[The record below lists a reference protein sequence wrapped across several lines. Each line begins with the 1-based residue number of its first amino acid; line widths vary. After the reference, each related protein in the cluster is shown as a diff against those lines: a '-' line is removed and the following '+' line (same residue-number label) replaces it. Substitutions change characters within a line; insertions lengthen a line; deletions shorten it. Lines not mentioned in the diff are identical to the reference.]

1 MGGQGLR
8 GPRSQSCGEVGESAC
23 SQGPGRTRTLHP
35 REELPYSRAGLLV
48 EQSSDYI
55 KVNVRLVLTFT
66 WNGEDSALVRC
77 LPCPP
82 APAEGAP
89 QMGWR
94 LVGRA
99 CQSRRGW
106 SCFSPTS
113 SWSWTPSM
121 PTRRVASVGTSM
133 GCQLSMSSMPTVS
146 VPQGQGGQ
154 AASRGLH
161 SPREAARRGSARHWA
176 GGTGGSWA
184 WVGVPWQHPL
194 HCPQSLCDPHTECVL
209 SPDARLTPLQFGNL
223 QKLDGPTEQCQD
235 PPPSEAENCTDGV
248 SASPGAQHA
257 CSLCSPGYGDRWR
270 AGPWVSDEKWS
281 PRPRQPRTRPPL
293 SRWPSAPTLPPHC
306 TYLSMRMTHV

>member
-1 MGGQGLR
+1 MSPARVGGQGLR
-8 GPRSQSCGEVGESAC
+8 GPRSQSGGEVGESAC

-48 EQSSDYI
+48 EQSSNYI

-77 LPCPP
+77 LPYPP

-106 SCFSPTS
+106 SCSSPTS

-133 GCQLSMSSMPTVS
+133 GCQLSTSSMPTVS
-146 VPQGQGGQ
+146 VPRVREGRRPAEGCTVPGRLRGGAQPGTGQG
-154 AASRGLH
+154 A
-161 SPREAARRGSARHWA
+161 P
-176 GGTGGSWA
+176 
-184 WVGVPWQHPL
+184 VG
-194 HCPQSLCDPHTECVL
+194 
-209 SPDARLTPLQFGNL
+209 
-223 QKLDGPTEQCQD
+223 
-235 PPPSEAENCTDGV
+235 
-248 SASPGAQHA
+248 PGH
-257 CSLCSPGYGDRWR
+257 G
-270 AGPWVSDEKWS
+270 
-281 PRPRQPRTRPPL
+281 
-293 SRWPSAPTLPPHC
+293 
-306 TYLSMRMTHV
+306 